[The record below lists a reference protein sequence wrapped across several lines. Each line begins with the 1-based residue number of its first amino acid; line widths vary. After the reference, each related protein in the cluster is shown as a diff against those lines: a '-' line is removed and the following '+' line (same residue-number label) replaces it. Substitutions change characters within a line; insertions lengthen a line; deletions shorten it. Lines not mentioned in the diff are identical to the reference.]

1 MYRKGG
7 MYLNNVVSIIAC
19 VFMVLSKP
27 AHSYEL
33 LIVGRFFMGLACGTD
48 VTFDRLEKK
57 RCRVLFQAMVHQ
69 SHRRTSMKYLQ
80 NIYVE
85 HSERRFN
92 WALLCFSS
100 LPKLSL

>member
-48 VTFDRLEKK
+48 VTFDRLGKNDVEFYS
-57 RCRVLFQAMVHQ
+57 RLWFISRTDVHQ
-69 SHRRTSMKYLQ
+69 
-80 NIYVE
+80 
-85 HSERRFN
+85 
-92 WALLCFSS
+92 
-100 LPKLSL
+100 